1 MDWLRYL
8 LLYGPEFAP
17 IASVAAAAVLLT
29 LTQPEG
35 LIPETS
41 RRRWFAVGTLVFIV
55 LAWRPIT
62 EGTFFVLCMVGAL
75 PWLYWFTR
83 THEHQR
89 LNSFRDW
96 VIVLGA
102 VVTLVGSQVFLHE
115 VDYMRVSAGETSIRA
130 LHSSEAAE
138 LRFEDYS
145 TGEQRRLSDYRGK
158 VVVLDFWRPSCFVCV
173 EQMSILDVLF
183 DQYGAEGLV
192 VIHVAAWERD
202 RAMTYVA
209 QNQRDTVYGGL
220 DGVEQASSIFTQI
233 GRPDGVGL
241 PQVIVIDREGVIRSS
256 FTGGVLPYTQFAIG
270 VIPYL

>member
-1 MDWLRYL
+1 M
-8 LLYGPEFAP
+8 
-17 IASVAAAAVLLT
+17 AADHGGA
-29 LTQPEG
+29 
-35 LIPETS
+35 
-41 RRRWFAVGTLVFIV
+41 
-55 LAWRPIT
+55 
-62 EGTFFVLCMVGAL
+62 FFVLCMVGAL
-75 PWLYWFTR
+75 PWLYWFTG
-83 THEHQR
+83 THGHQR

-209 QNQRDTVYGGL
+209 QNQRDTGL
-220 DGVEQASSIFTQI
+220 WRVGWRRTGVFDLYADRQARRGWPAAGSRDRSRGHHPFELHGWRASVHAIRHRRDPLPI
-233 GRPDGVGL
+233 G
-241 PQVIVIDREGVIRSS
+241 S
-256 FTGGVLPYTQFAIG
+256 VL
-270 VIPYL
+270 